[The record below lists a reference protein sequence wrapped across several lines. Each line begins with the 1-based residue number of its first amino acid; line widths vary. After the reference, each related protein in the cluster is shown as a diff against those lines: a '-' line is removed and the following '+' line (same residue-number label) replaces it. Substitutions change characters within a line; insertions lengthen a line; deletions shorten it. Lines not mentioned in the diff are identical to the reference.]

1 MNEKRPNFFLHDWKT
16 DKRFMIKLRKK
27 KRIEISNKKRYMD
40 IEEKKDEKSGAS
52 DEVSGKLR
60 DLCNTSDDNAK
71 IICLEL
77 LENTQFLESCV
88 KTEVIEKVSRVLNKY
103 SLETTGLLFELLV
116 VLSSEQFVTVHKILE
131 NGMLMHDIE
140 FLFKLSVLGHI
151 DFLMASDTLKFI
163 LDQAA
168 SSNSPVQLLSLQI
181 IREIL
186 YSSEENSLFLIEIG
200 VLELF
205 HTLLTFNSI
214 PIIKE
219 LLLSLS
225 HLILGPVCQVSK
237 TLYSSI
243 PPILPHLPA
252 LYLSLSPEI
261 DEFLNISI
269 QTCMFHSLTSEF
281 FSILTTDFYPILQQV
296 LITYPKHLTSD
307 FLSFLNNLL
316 APSLPA
322 EHFESFIDSGCYNA
336 LEYCTILS
344 PEGVSSAIQEILD
357 SHFA

>member
-1 MNEKRPNFFLHDWKT
+1 MNEKRANFFLHEWKT
-16 DKRFMIKLRKK
+16 DKRFMIQLRKK
-27 KRIEISNKKRYMD
+27 KRIEIWNKKRCLD
-40 IEEKKDEKSGAS
+40 KEEKNEKCRVS
-52 DEVSGKLR
+52 DEILGKLW
-60 DLCNTSDDNAK
+60 DLLDTSDDNVK
-71 IICLEL
+71 TICLDL
-77 LENTQFLESCV
+77 LENTQLLEGCE
-88 KTEVIEKVSRVLNKY
+88 KTEIIEKVLSALDKF

-116 VLSSEQFVTVHKILE
+116 ELNSGEFLRVQKILE
-131 NGMLMHDIE
+131 DRLLMCNIE

-151 DFLMASDTLKFI
+151 NFLLVSDTLKFI

-168 SSNSPVQLLSLQI
+168 SISSPDQLASLQI

-205 HTLLTFNSI
+205 NTLLSFNSI
-214 PIIKE
+214 PILKE

-225 HLILGPVCQVSK
+225 HLILGPVSQVSK
-237 TLYSSI
+237 TLSLSI
-243 PPILPHLPA
+243 PPILAHLPA

-261 DEFLNISI
+261 DEFLNISL

-281 FSILTTDFYPILQQV
+281 YSTLTPDFYPVLHQV
-296 LITYPKHLTSD
+296 LISYPKYLTPD

-316 APSLPA
+316 TSSLPT
-322 EHFESFIDSGCYNA
+322 EHFESFLDSGCYNA

-344 PEGVSSAIQEILD
+344 PEAISSVIQRILN
-357 SHFA
+357 SSFA